1 MCELKK
7 SYNGLLIHV
16 SNNHRNGRLDFL
28 KNIYN
33 APPPPPQKKARKIL
47 NLSVQIS

>member
-33 APPPPPQKKARKIL
+33 APPPKKKKVRKIL
-47 NLSVQIS
+47 NLSVQIF